1 MIMLSYF
8 LATVADLIVVMAII
22 VIFNMDIN
30 DYKRH
35 RNQEKQRLIKNL
47 SNVCH

>member
-1 MIMLSYF
+1 MIILSYF
-8 LATVADLIVVMAII
+8 HATVADLIVVIAII
-22 VIFNMDIN
+22 VIINMDIN

-35 RNQEKQRLIKNL
+35 RNQEKQRLIENL

>member
-8 LATVADLIVVMAII
+8 HATVADLIVMAII

>member
-1 MIMLSYF
+1 MIMLSYL